1 MQLALA
7 TASTE
12 RGATLV
18 LGETRWKRGWPFPS
32 PSISTDNEV
41 LNCVVLIMI
50 KICD

>member
-18 LGETRWKRGWPFPS
+18 LGEARWERGLALPLPINQ
-32 PSISTDNEV
+32 P
-41 LNCVVLIMI
+41 
-50 KICD
+50 